1 MRVAVCSEILIPVLA
16 RRLLP
21 EVAVVGLAA
30 LLCLAGLGGDA
41 MRDWDEAIYAGV
53 AREGVESGSWGSL
66 RLDGEL
72 FADKPP
78 LVVWCIEASYRLL
91 GVSELSSRLPI
102 ALFGIAGV
110 ALVYLIARRLAGRRE
125 ALLAA
130 LILATAPQW
139 IRFSRQAM
147 LDVPLTTCLAAG
159 FLALLA
165 GCWPLLGVALGAAV
179 MVKGPAALVVLPAI
193 AAWAATEPR
202 KLRQAGYGLGLAAHA
217 EDALDERDLGLDLG
231 AEPRDHARHAAR
243 HVGRN
248 LERFR

>member
-1 MRVAVCSEILIPVLA
+1 MI
-16 RRLLP
+16 
-21 EVAVVGLAA
+21 GLAA
-30 LLCLAGLGGDA
+30 VICLVGLGGDA

-53 AREGVESGSWGSL
+53 AREGVENGAWGSL
-66 RLDGEL
+66 RQEGSL

-78 LVVWCIEASYRLL
+78 LVIWCIQASYRLL

-110 ALVYLIARRLAGRRE
+110 VVAYLIARRLAGRRE

-147 LDVPLTTCLAAG
+147 LDVPLATCLAAG

-165 GCWPLLGVALGAAV
+165 DRWPLAGLAFGAAM
-179 MVKGPAALVVLPAI
+179 MVKGPAALVALPAI
-193 AAWAATEPR
+193 AAWVAAEPR
-202 KLRQAGYGLGLAAHA
+202 KLKQAGYGLALAVALA
-217 EDALDERDLGLDLG
+217 VADAGTEGRPALAWADGASREDDSTRG
-231 AEPRDHARHAAR
+231 RISARVKISR
-243 HVGRN
+243 R
-248 LERFR
+248 